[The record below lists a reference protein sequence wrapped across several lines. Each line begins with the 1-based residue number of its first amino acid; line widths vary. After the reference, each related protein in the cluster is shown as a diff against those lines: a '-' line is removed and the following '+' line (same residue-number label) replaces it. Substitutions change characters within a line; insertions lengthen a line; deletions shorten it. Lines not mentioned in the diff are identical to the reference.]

1 MSAYQKVENLSER
14 PSGDLPYSN
23 IDDLT
28 EK

>member
-14 PSGDLPYSN
+14 PNGELPYSN